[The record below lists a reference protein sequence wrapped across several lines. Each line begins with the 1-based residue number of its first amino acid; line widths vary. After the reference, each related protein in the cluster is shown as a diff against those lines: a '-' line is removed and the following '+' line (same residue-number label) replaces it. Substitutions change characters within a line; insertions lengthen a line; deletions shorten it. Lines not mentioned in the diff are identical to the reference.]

1 MNPSPSSSPLS
12 SPIILD
18 PLLLPP
24 PALADDY
31 TIPPPPNLKRKIIQ
45 VSPRAAKKP
54 RTLRPKLAPAT
65 AATSIATTN
74 SASANALNEEKL
86 KISEKRKHARKT
98 AHSEIERRRRS
109 KINMQFDALKE
120 LVPACH
126 NNNNTG
132 GNGSGSGG
140 NGLHKLVILQAT
152 VEYIRYLKDCLEIKA
167 NHEQKQRQIATPPQ
181 SNGPMPVADV
191 SSCGGNLVGNNG
203 NGGTNVF
210 PPSPNLQEPS
220 PRIRVSDLI
229 SWAPTWGRQTSPS
242 NALWAHCYMWG
253 VYAPNEK
260 SIG

>member
-1 MNPSPSSSPLS
+1 MNPSSSSASSPLS

-45 VSPRAAKKP
+45 VSPGTSGARAAKMP
-54 RTLRPKLAPAT
+54 RTLRPKPTPAA
-65 AATSIATTN
+65 AATSAATTTRAAN
-74 SASANALNEEKL
+74 ASALNEEKL

-132 GNGSGSGG
+132 GNGSGNGG

-152 VEYIRYLKDCLEIKA
+152 VEYIRYLKDCLEIKT
-167 NHEQKQRQIATPPQ
+167 NHQQKQQQQQIVTPPQ
-181 SNGPMPVADV
+181 SNGPMPVTDA
-191 SSCGGNLVGNNG
+191 SSCGGNLVGNSG
-203 NGGTNVF
+203 SGGTNVF

-229 SWAPTWGRQTSPS
+229 S
-242 NALWAHCYMWG
+242 
-253 VYAPNEK
+253 
-260 SIG
+260 

>member
-1 MNPSPSSSPLS
+1 MKPSPSSISSPLS
-12 SPIILD
+12 SPIVLD

-45 VSPRAAKKP
+45 VSPGAAGSANSIKKP
-54 RTLRPKLAPAT
+54 RILRPKPAPAAISST
-65 AATSIATTN
+65 ANVSLN
-74 SASANALNEEKL
+74 STIHANAINEEKI

-109 KINMQFDALKE
+109 KINLQFDALKE

-126 NNNNTG
+126 SNNNNNSN
-132 GNGSGSGG
+132 GN

-152 VEYIRYLKDCLEIKA
+152 VEYIRYLKDCLEIKT
-167 NHEQKQRQIATPPQ
+167 NHQQKQQFRQQQQQVVTPPQ
-181 SNGPMPVADV
+181 SKGPQPV
-191 SSCGGNLVGNNG
+191 SSSTSSYESNIIIGNSS
-203 NGGTNVF
+203 TNVF

-229 SWAPTWGRQTSPS
+229 S
-242 NALWAHCYMWG
+242 
-253 VYAPNEK
+253 
-260 SIG
+260 